1 MIKVDSSHQFDW
13 LTVPPEAWAKQNA
26 QLEGTCG
33 VCQRSVLGMIVTN
46 ARGPWEHFE
55 CAEKA
60 YKLVHHSNKYVHSGT
75 QRQMIDTLHSTN
87 GDIIVNHDHSRYRHE
102 RYHWRYA

>member
-1 MIKVDSSHQFDW
+1 MITVDTQHQFDW
-13 LTVPPEAWAKQNA
+13 LVVPPEAWAKQNA

-33 VCQRSVLGMIVTN
+33 VCQRSVLGTVVTN

-60 YKLVHHSNKYVHSGT
+60 YKLVHHTDMHIYSGT
-75 QRQMIDTLHSTN
+75 QRECVEFIQEAGQPVTVVFERDQRR
-87 GDIIVNHDHSRYRHE
+87 DRRYQ
-102 RYHWRYA
+102 WWVK